1 MQDYNKTNQSR
12 STLSQSTTPS
22 QSNMMF
28 VTPLPTENNV
38 YPLSQHLLHTASTL
52 GQYNGNYISNI
63 NNIYIP
69 ELYNSSN
76 SIPNYTQ
83 HYSLPSIYD
92 SKYSADFIP
101 KINEKQENQYYD
113 GNSHVEY
120 KDEFIY
126 QMPRSLLNPYTNPS
140 QYTFFNGR
148 SNNSEFNSK
157 PIQGLHH
164 TLPSFTVPTM
174 HIPPRIT
181 EQPLAQKLQ
190 PEIPVLDD
198 EQKHKKKRKS
208 DWTSE
213 EDHLLS
219 QLVNE
224 YSEEKRSLRA
234 HWKEISQKLSTN
246 KTPVQCSQRWKRVL
260 DPKLIKGSWTVEEE
274 DQLLNL
280 VDDQGM
286 SWAQVAKVLGDRSDG
301 QCRYWYMKIQ
311 NSHQVEWSD
320 EEDQALRELVRVMN
334 TDWEQIYKE
343 MLQKKSSVNQL
354 DLQENIK

>member
-140 QYTFFNGR
+140 QYTFF
-148 SNNSEFNSK
+148 
-157 PIQGLHH
+157 
-164 TLPSFTVPTM
+164 
-174 HIPPRIT
+174 
-181 EQPLAQKLQ
+181 
-190 PEIPVLDD
+190 
-198 EQKHKKKRKS
+198 
-208 DWTSE
+208 
-213 EDHLLS
+213 
-219 QLVNE
+219 
-224 YSEEKRSLRA
+224 
-234 HWKEISQKLSTN
+234 
-246 KTPVQCSQRWKRVL
+246 
-260 DPKLIKGSWTVEEE
+260 
-274 DQLLNL
+274 
-280 VDDQGM
+280 
-286 SWAQVAKVLGDRSDG
+286 
-301 QCRYWYMKIQ
+301 
-311 NSHQVEWSD
+311 
-320 EEDQALRELVRVMN
+320 
-334 TDWEQIYKE
+334 
-343 MLQKKSSVNQL
+343 
-354 DLQENIK
+354 